1 MGQFGEGV
9 QALLLLAGV
18 LGFLLVMAAV
28 VWAGLRVSRKK
39 ETGKDPG
46 G

>member
-28 VWAGLRVSRKK
+28 VRAGSRKK